1 MTTRLPLVIVLTF
14 VFASFVHAQNQTVHP
29 QSNPAAPAPS
39 PSPKPAMTRA
49 QSQRM
54 IIATER
60 KLWEAWKNKDM
71 KVFKANLTADAIM
84 VGNSGVADKKTA
96 LTAMEGEACEV
107 TTYELSDIKVA
118 FLNSST
124 AILTYKSTQ
133 DATCGGEKVPPTVWS
148 SSLYLMRGGRWYAA
162 SHQETPA
169 K

>member
-1 MTTRLPLVIVLTF
+1 M
-14 VFASFVHAQNQTVHP
+14 S
-29 QSNPAAPAPS
+29 
-39 PSPKPAMTRA
+39 RA

-54 IIATER
+54 IIATEK

-71 KVFKANLTADAIM
+71 KPFKATLSADAIM
-84 VGNSGVADKKTA
+84 IGNSGVADKKTA

-107 TTYELSDIKVA
+107 TTYELSVLKLT

-148 SSLYLMRGGRWYAA
+148 SSVYVMRGGRWYAA
-162 SHQETPA
+162 AHQETTA

>member
-1 MTTRLPLVIVLTF
+1 MTTRLPLVIVLAL
-14 VFASFVHAQNQTVHP
+14 VFATFAHAQTTATTSP
-29 QSNPAAPAPS
+29 SPS
-39 PSPKPAMTRA
+39 PSPKPAMSRA
-49 QSQRM
+49 QSQRA

-71 KVFKANLTADAIM
+71 KPFKANLSADAIM
-84 VGNSGVADKKTA
+84 IGDTGVADKKTS
-96 LTAMEGEACEV
+96 LSAMEGMACEV
-107 TTYELSDIKVA
+107 KSYELMDLKVT

-133 DATCGGEKVPPTVWS
+133 DATCGGQAVPPTVWS
-148 SSLYLMRGGRWYAA
+148 SSVYVMRGGRWYAA

>member
-1 MTTRLPLVIVLTF
+1 MTTRLPLVIVLAL
-14 VFASFVHAQNQTVHP
+14 VFATFAHAQTTATTSP
-29 QSNPAAPAPS
+29 SPS
-39 PSPKPAMTRA
+39 PSPKPAMSRA
-49 QSQRM
+49 QSQRA

-71 KVFKANLTADAIM
+71 KPFKANLSADAIM
-84 VGNSGVADKKTA
+84 ISNSGVADKKTS
-96 LTAMEGEACEV
+96 LSAMEGEGCEV
-107 TTYELSDIKVA
+107 KTYELMDLKVT

-133 DATCGGEKVPPTVWS
+133 DATCGGEAVPPTVWS
-148 SSLYLMRGGRWYAA
+148 SSVYVMRGGRWYAA

>member
-14 VFASFVHAQNQTVHP
+14 VFATFAHAQTTATT
-29 QSNPAAPAPS
+29 SPS
-39 PSPKPAMTRA
+39 PSPSPRPAMSRA
-49 QSQRM
+49 QSQRA

-71 KVFKANLTADAIM
+71 KPFRANLSADAIM
-84 VGNSGVADKKTA
+84 ISNSGVADKKTSLA
-96 LTAMEGEACEV
+96 AMEGEGCEV
-107 TTYELSDIKVA
+107 KTYELMDLKVT

-133 DATCGGEKVPPTVWS
+133 DATCGGEAVPPTVWS
-148 SSLYLMRGGRWYAA
+148 SSVYVMRGGRWYAA
-162 SHQETPA
+162 SHQETVA

>member
-1 MTTRLPLVIVLTF
+1 MTTRLPLVIVLTLA
-14 VFASFVHAQNQTVHP
+14 FASFAHAQT
-29 QSNPAAPAPS
+29 SATASPS
-39 PSPKPAMTRA
+39 PSPTPKPGMSRA

-54 IIATER
+54 IIATEK

-71 KVFKANLTADAIM
+71 KPFKANLSADAIM
-84 VGNSGVADKKTA
+84 IGNSGVADKKTS

-107 TTYELSDIKVA
+107 ATYDLSDLKVT

-162 SHQETPA
+162 SHQETTA

>member
-1 MTTRLPLVIVLTF
+1 MTTRLPLVIVLTLA
-14 VFASFVHAQNQTVHP
+14 FASFAHAQT
-29 QSNPAAPAPS
+29 SATASPS
-39 PSPKPAMTRA
+39 PSPTPKPGMSRA

-54 IIATER
+54 IIATEK

-71 KVFKANLTADAIM
+71 KPFKANLAADAIM
-84 VGNSGVADKKTA
+84 IGNGGVADKKTS

-107 TTYELSDIKVA
+107 ATYELSDLKVT
-118 FLNSST
+118 FWNSST

-148 SSLYLMRGGRWYAA
+148 SSVYVMRGGRWYAA
-162 SHQETPA
+162 AHQETPA